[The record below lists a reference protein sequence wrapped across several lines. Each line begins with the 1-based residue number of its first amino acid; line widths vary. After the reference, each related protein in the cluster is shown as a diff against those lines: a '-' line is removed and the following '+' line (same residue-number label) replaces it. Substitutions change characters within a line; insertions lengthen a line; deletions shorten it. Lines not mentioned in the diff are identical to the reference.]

1 MKTIISNSWTISTL
15 VMLLA
20 WLSSCQQDVISPANQ
35 SVAFIKY
42 YGHVATQ
49 TAADLLRTSDGGY
62 ILLGA
67 TNSYT
72 AGEERD
78 VFVVKTDSLGNEM
91 WSSSFGRA
99 ATDNFSNY
107 SNPNLFKGDY
117 IRFDEAGVRL
127 MPLPDGSMY
136 TLACN
141 RTYIR
146 YADASTMI
154 STRGETKIVLYQI
167 DAATGAPTSPNGVEL
182 NFNTADTL
190 TEMVSDMKIDTSSGI
205 IKYVLTGMTTNVPNK
220 AIIPGNSNEVSDRS
234 DIYTVALDENFNI
247 LWQPGNQKYGRI
259 GEDYGVSVQI
269 LPQGYLVCGTIERN
283 YDATSSSFIPYS
295 DLLVVFMNKT
305 TGQPTNPDYFGVEGT
320 NFRGGQSVYNSATGI
335 VTILGYVSESTANA
349 GKLALVQID
358 EGGVPQTV
366 NGNTITYLDVNG
378 TASSSQ
384 PYVSA
389 SIDEVP
395 DNGGYIL
402 AATYKEIPN
411 TEHDICII
419 KVTPDF
425 SIDTGWP
432 YYFGYNE
439 AGSQN
444 VFATLEEAGT
454 VMPVTE
460 GVAGTNQVVLTG
472 YAFTG
477 TFGLGTNDMLGL
489 VKLNTQ
495 GTFTPE

>member
-1 MKTIISNSWTISTL
+1 
-15 VMLLA
+15 
-20 WLSSCQQDVISPANQ
+20 
-35 SVAFIKY
+35 
-42 YGHVATQ
+42 
-49 TAADLLRTSDGGY
+49 
-62 ILLGA
+62 
-67 TNSYT
+67 
-72 AGEERD
+72 
-78 VFVVKTDSLGNEM
+78 
-91 WSSSFGRA
+91 
-99 ATDNFSNY
+99 
-107 SNPNLFKGDY
+107 
-117 IRFDEAGVRL
+117 
-127 MPLPDGSMY
+127 
-136 TLACN
+136 
-141 RTYIR
+141 
-146 YADASTMI
+146 
-154 STRGETKIVLYQI
+154 
-167 DAATGAPTSPNGVEL
+167 
-182 NFNTADTL
+182 
-190 TEMVSDMKIDTSSGI
+190 
-205 IKYVLTGMTTNVPNK
+205 
-220 AIIPGNSNEVSDRS
+220 
-234 DIYTVALDENFNI
+234 
-247 LWQPGNQKYGRI
+247 
-259 GEDYGVSVQI
+259 
-269 LPQGYLVCGTIERN
+269 
-283 YDATSSSFIPYS
+283 
-295 DLLVVFMNKT
+295 
-305 TGQPTNPDYFGVEGT
+305 
-320 NFRGGQSVYNSATGI
+320 
-335 VTILGYVSESTANA
+335 
-349 GKLALVQID
+349 
-358 EGGVPQTV
+358 
-366 NGNTITYLDVNG
+366 VNG